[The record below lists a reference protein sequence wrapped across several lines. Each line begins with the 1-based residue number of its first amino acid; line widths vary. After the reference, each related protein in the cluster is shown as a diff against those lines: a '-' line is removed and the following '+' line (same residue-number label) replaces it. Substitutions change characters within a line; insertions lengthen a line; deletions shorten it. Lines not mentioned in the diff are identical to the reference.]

1 MPNVTLYLTDKD
13 FSDFRALTNVK
24 ANGKDLSFHP
34 DDRIPKKII
43 TIARAVLST
52 ATTQGPESS

>member
-1 MPNVTLYLTDKD
+1 MPNVTLYLKDKE
-13 FSDFRALTNVK
+13 FSDLKILTNVK

-34 DDRIPKKII
+34 DDRIPKKIMG
-43 TIARAVLST
+43 IARAVLST